1 MRIFRLIRMDRR
13 SQSLIAMSGIIFI
26 YTFATSIMQY
36 NLSIFTGA
44 MAQSYTLFGII
55 MGLPWLFSLL
65 TDIPVGA
72 LADRFGYKKTVA
84 LGLFGLSFSGFLL
97 YGVSNFIQLFWVLVV
112 FGVFE
117 GLLTVAGLALVI
129 LSSPSGKE
137 NQFVGGYTTASSL
150 GYVVGPFVGGLAV
163 AWFGNGIP
171 FLMFGV
177 ICLFAAFVAIIL
189 LKDGRGAQQSFFPL
203 LRMFG
208 KRTEYIFRKLR
219 SSFRSAGNPFSS
231 DVSCFLPACG
241 ASLFGRWSLFL

>member
-1 MRIFRLIRMDRR
+1 
-13 SQSLIAMSGIIFI
+13 
-26 YTFATSIMQY
+26 
-36 NLSIFTGA
+36 
-44 MAQSYTLFGII
+44 